1 MNLNTVGGDTIC
13 AVLKPVGVG
22 AVGVVGAVFGVTG
35 LGVVWLIDDSVH

>member
-13 AVLKPVGVG
+13 AVLKPVGV
-22 AVGVVGAVFGVTG
+22 AVGVLGAVFGITG